1 MVIAAA
7 ERQDRTMIDTRGT
20 TTGRT
25 LRSSSAVAQQ
35 ARRLVGFERHYHCG
49 SCGSERQ
56 SWARIRA
63 CPECGEAFVAAVIRR
78 AAVT

>member
-1 MVIAAA
+1 MGTGPAA
-7 ERQDRTMIDTRGT
+7 RQDAHMIDTRGT

-25 LRSSSAVAQQ
+25 LSSSSAVARE
-35 ARRLVGFERHYHCG
+35 ARRLIGLERHYHCS

-56 SWARIRA
+56 SWARISA